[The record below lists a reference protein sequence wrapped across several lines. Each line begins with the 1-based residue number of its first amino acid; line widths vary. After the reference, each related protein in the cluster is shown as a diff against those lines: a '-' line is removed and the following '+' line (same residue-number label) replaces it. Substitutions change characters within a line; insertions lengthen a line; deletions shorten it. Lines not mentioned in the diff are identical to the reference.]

1 MILPGGKS
9 TSALLAACSAVA
21 IFAAS
26 GSAMAAPPP
35 NCPTQKGTGPGFIPV
50 QTIKIFNDSVAQQIY
65 VELEVGK
72 PNPDLWIQDIC
83 NVPDAQKD
91 KLYPYPTTLTNRFY
105 INGLTGIPPGG
116 SVTITLPLYTQLAA
130 TVVPTSND
138 QYAEWWQ
145 GQNMQIF
152 AHPVGSGAPK
162 ALQNYFNGKAPTR
175 PPGSQK
181 PMVFNSSNPTKPTC
195 TAGGT
200 LNSCSLSFFTD
211 TAGTLPKFAPSQLV
225 EATLGANQGK
235 VPAATDGSITSFL
248 YPTQADFDVSYVNVA
263 DLAAAMGPVGNDQ
276 AGYVGSPMKPGVFKP
291 LLNTFQPLN
300 TWPTFIDLDGTKAAI
315 PKLPSPLE
323 LMARLSGAAAPA
335 DLTPL
340 GPSQKWPTNVWQP
353 IQTLRTNWN
362 KYSTAQNCQHSA
374 EGDTTFCDAVLDVRD
389 IIHAN
394 YLQYQQLMAAGTCT
408 GGAVS
413 ETADRTIAHV
423 YGWQPW
429 TEAASGKEGEGCG
442 PKANLLENTPGYGSE
457 DKTYAKY
464 AMVKTEF
471 DNLNYGGP
479 SGVAWK
485 PAAPYVFNPWVTF
498 IHGTPPGKE
507 DKAKGY
513 LGMPGVYAY
522 SVDDAVGNLNVY
534 ATGYIVDIGSTEHLE
549 NTNPA
554 GPPIDISL
562 GYAFTDK
569 VKFVAQSA
577 CGPNKNIPVNPA
589 NPVLTISAINPQNCP
604 VWLTD
609 NKGTNYTFTI
619 KPTVAKPPLFTDIPT
634 SDVRKNPSQASWSTG
649 KGYPGSGNNPT
660 PYNTTSIIDC
670 SGNTSDLARKWCCT
684 RLANLNGEGFGSG
697 VFAYSTPLFP
707 PTGHQAYDNHVVTNP
722 ATGQDPV
729 GIKFCNMGKP

>member
-1 MILPGGKS
+1 MKLRGGKS

-26 GSAMAAPPP
+26 GSAMAAPP

-50 QTIKIFNDSVAQQIY
+50 QTIKIFNDSLAQQIY
-65 VELEVGK
+65 AELEVGK

-152 AHPVGSGAPK
+152 AHPIGSGAPK
-162 ALQNYFNGKAPTR
+162 AFQNYFKGTAPTR
-175 PPGSQK
+175 PAGSQMA
-181 PMVFNSSNPTKPTC
+181 MVFNASNPTKPTC

-200 LNSCSLSFFTD
+200 LNSCTLSFFTD

-225 EATLGANQGK
+225 EATLGANQDK
-235 VPAATDGSITSFL
+235 VPAPTDGSIRSFL

-276 AGYVGSPMKPGVFKP
+276 AGYVGSPMKPGVFTP

-300 TWPTFIDLDGTKAAI
+300 KWPTFIDLDGTKAAI

-340 GPSQKWPTNVWQP
+340 TPPQSWPNNVWQP

-362 KYSTAQNCQHSA
+362 TYSKAPNCQHSA
-374 EGDTTFCDAVLDVRD
+374 DGYTTFCDAVLDVTD
-389 IIHAN
+389 LIHNN
-394 YLQYQQLMAAGTCT
+394 YVQYKALMMAKTCT

-413 ETADRTIAHV
+413 ETADRTVAHV

-457 DKTYAKY
+457 DKTYTKY
-464 AMVKTEF
+464 AKVKTEF

-485 PAAPYVFNPWVTF
+485 PAAPYVFNPWVAF
-498 IHGTPPGKE
+498 IHGTPPGTLDNK
-507 DKAKGY
+507 KGN

-534 ATGYIVDIGSTEHLE
+534 ATGYIVDIGSTMHLE

-554 GPPIDISL
+554 GPPIAISL
-562 GYAFTDK
+562 GYAITDA
-569 VKFVAQSA
+569 VRFDTYSV
-577 CGPNKNIPVNPA
+577 CGPNKNKKVNPA
-589 NPVLTISAINPQNCP
+589 DPVFIISAIDPQKCP

-619 KPTVAKPPLFTDIPT
+619 KPTVETPPLFTDIPT
-634 SDVRKNPSQASWSTG
+634 SAVIKVPSEASWSTG
-649 KGYPGSGNNPT
+649 KGYPESGNNPT

-670 SGNTSDLARKWCCT
+670 SGNTSKLTKLWCCT
-684 RLANLNGEGFGSG
+684 RLAPFNGMGFGSG

-707 PTGHQAYDNHVVTNP
+707 PTGHQLYDNHVVTNP
-722 ATGQDPV
+722 ATDKVLAGAV
-729 GIKFCNMGKP
+729 CSMGRP

>member
-1 MILPGGKS
+1 MKLCGGKS

-26 GSAMAAPPP
+26 GSAMAAPP

-50 QTIKIFNDSVAQQIY
+50 QTIKIFNDSLAQQIY
-65 VELEVGK
+65 AELEVGK

-116 SVTITLPLYTQLAA
+116 SVMITLPLYTQLAA

-162 ALQNYFNGKAPTR
+162 AFQNYFKGTAPTR
-175 PPGSQK
+175 PAGSQMA
-181 PMVFNSSNPTKPTC
+181 MVFNASNPTKPTC

-200 LNSCSLSFFTD
+200 LHSCTLSFFTD

-225 EATLGANQGK
+225 EATLGANQDK
-235 VPAATDGSITSFL
+235 VPAPTDGSIRSFL

-291 LLNTFQPLN
+291 LLDTFQPLN
-300 TWPTFIDLDGTKAAI
+300 KWPTFIDLDGTKAAI

-340 GPSQKWPTNVWQP
+340 TPPQSWPNNVWQP

-362 KYSTAQNCQHSA
+362 TYSKAPNCQHSA
-374 EGDTTFCDAVLDVRD
+374 DGYTTFCDAVLDVTD

-394 YLQYQQLMAAGTCT
+394 YLQYKALMAAGTCT

-413 ETADRTIAHV
+413 ETADRTVAHV

-457 DKTYAKY
+457 DKTYTKY
-464 AMVKTEF
+464 AKVKTEF

-485 PAAPYVFNPWVTF
+485 PAAPYVFNPWVAF
-498 IHGTPPGKE
+498 IHGTPPGTL
-507 DKAKGY
+507 DKDKGN

-534 ATGYIVDIGSTEHLE
+534 ATGYIVDIGSTMHLE
-549 NTNPA
+549 NTHPA
-554 GPPIDISL
+554 GPPIAISL
-562 GYAFTDK
+562 GYAITDA
-569 VKFVAQSA
+569 VRFDTYSV
-577 CGPNKNIPVNPA
+577 CGPNKNKKVNPA
-589 NPVLTISAINPQNCP
+589 DPVFIISAIDPQNCP

-619 KPTVAKPPLFTDIPT
+619 KPTVETPPLFTDIPT
-634 SDVRKNPSQASWSTG
+634 SAVIKVPSEASWSTG
-649 KGYPGSGNNPT
+649 KGYPESGNNPT

-670 SGNTSDLARKWCCT
+670 SGNTSKLTKLWCCT
-684 RLANLNGEGFGSG
+684 RLAPFNGMGFGSG

-707 PTGHQAYDNHVVTNP
+707 PTGHQSYDNHVVTNP
-722 ATGQDPV
+722 ATDKVLAGAV
-729 GIKFCNMGKP
+729 CSMGRP

>member
-1 MILPGGKS
+1 MKLRGGKS

-26 GSAMAAPPP
+26 GSAMAAPP
-35 NCPTQKGTGPGFIPV
+35 NCPTQTGTGPGFIPV
-50 QTIKIFNDSVAQQIY
+50 QTIKIFNDSLAQQIY
-65 VELEVGK
+65 AELEVGK

-152 AHPVGSGAPK
+152 AQPIGSGAPK
-162 ALQNYFNGKAPTR
+162 SFQNYFKGTAPTR
-175 PPGSQK
+175 PAGSQMA
-181 PMVFNSSNPTKPTC
+181 MVFNASNPTKPTC

-200 LNSCSLSFFTD
+200 LNSCTLSFFTD

-225 EATLGANQGK
+225 EATLGANQDK
-235 VPAATDGSITSFL
+235 VPAPTDGSIRSFL

-276 AGYVGSPMKPGVFKP
+276 AGYVGSPMTPGVFTP
-291 LLNTFQPLN
+291 LLNTFQSLN

-340 GPSQKWPTNVWQP
+340 TRRESWPNNVWQP

-362 KYSTAQNCQHSA
+362 AYSKAPNCRHS
-374 EGDTTFCDAVLDVRD
+374 GQGYLTFCDAVLDVTD
-389 IIHAN
+389 LIHAN
-394 YLQYQQLMAAGTCT
+394 YLQYKALMMAGTCT
-408 GGAVS
+408 GGAVP
-413 ETADRTIAHV
+413 ETADRTVAHV

-457 DKTYAKY
+457 DKTYTKY
-464 AMVKTEF
+464 AAVKTEF

-479 SGVAWK
+479 SGAAWR
-485 PAAPYVFNPWVTF
+485 PAAPYVFNPWVAF
-498 IHGTPPGKE
+498 IHGTPPGTLDNK
-507 DKAKGY
+507 KGN

-534 ATGYIVDIGSTEHLE
+534 ATGYIVDIGSTMHLE

-554 GPPIDISL
+554 GPPIAISL
-562 GYAFTDK
+562 GYAITDA
-569 VKFVAQSA
+569 VRFDTYSV
-577 CGPNKNIPVNPA
+577 CGPNKNKKVNPA
-589 NPVLTISAINPQNCP
+589 DPVFIISAIDPQNCP

-619 KPTVAKPPLFTDIPT
+619 KPTVDTPPLFTDIPT
-634 SDVRKNPSQASWSTG
+634 SAVIKVPSEASWSTG
-649 KGYPGSGNNPT
+649 IGYPESGNNPT

-670 SGNTSDLARKWCCT
+670 SGNTSKLTQLWCCT
-684 RLANLNGEGFGSG
+684 RLAPFNGKGFGSG

-707 PTGHQAYDNHVVTNP
+707 PTGHQLYDNHVVTNP
-722 ATGQDPV
+722 ATDKVLAGAV
-729 GIKFCNMGKP
+729 CSMGRP